1 MTLNYEFKFMNFR
14 AIPEIVSTLE
24 KCDIDCVVTYPSSTR
39 GVLQITPRK
48 ELSAEDILYIGI
60 LIGQI
65 ETLSVK

>member
-1 MTLNYEFKFMNFR
+1 MTINYEFKFVNFR

-24 KCDIDCVVTYPSSTR
+24 KCGMDCVVTYPSITK
-39 GVLQITPRK
+39 GLLQITPRK
-48 ELSAEDILYIGI
+48 ELSMDDVFYLGT